1 MHGLG
6 SLASQCQAGRLD
18 DTFAEDALPPLQLGL
33 DGTGGLQLPQLPD
46 REEEVVSLEQPRE

>member
-46 REEEVVSLEQPRE
+46 REEEVV